1 MDIKKYKFFHIWPN
15 NELPYAETTQPQ
27 DNPTLQVVLPAPKRA
42 NGSSVIIFPGG
53 GYTQLAPH
61 EGVTVGE
68 WLAGAGFTAF
78 VLAYR
83 RGPDNPFPV
92 PLLDGYRA
100 VQFVRHHSGRW
111 GLNPH
116 QIGVMGFSAGGHLAS
131 AISNH
136 FIEVEPALS
145 DPVSQEPAR
154 TDFQI
159 LIYPVI
165 SMGGVGHERS
175 RLNLLG
181 SRPDERLVDML
192 SNENHVT
199 PETPPTFL
207 FHSTADKSVKVAN
220 SDRLAASLEAAG
232 VPYKYIRGDFGK
244 HGIGVHP
251 CWAEEC
257 LKWLQSLPVRVNK

>member
-1 MDIKKYKFFHIWPN
+1 MDLKNYKFFHIWPE
-15 NELPYAETTQPQ
+15 NELPYVETTQPQ
-27 DNPTLQVVLPAPKRA
+27 DIPTLQVVLPAPKKA

-68 WLAGAGFTAF
+68 WLAGAGYTAF

-100 VQFVRHHSGRW
+100 IRFVRYHAPEW

-116 QIGVMGFSAGGHLAS
+116 QIGVLGFSAGGHLAS
-131 AISNH
+131 TLATHS
-136 FIEVEPALS
+136 IEAEPGVT
-145 DPVSQEPAR
+145 DPVGQTIAR
-154 TDFQI
+154 PDFQI

-165 SMGGVGHERS
+165 SMGAVGHERS

-181 SRPDERLVDML
+181 SKPDESLVELL
-192 SNENHVT
+192 SNENHVNAD
-199 PETPPTFL
+199 TPPAFL
-207 FHSTADKSVKVAN
+207 FHSTEDKSVRVAN
-220 SDRLAASLEAAG
+220 SDHFAASLEAAG
-232 VPYKYIRGDFGK
+232 VPYRYIRGDFGK

-251 CWAEEC
+251 CWSDEC
-257 LKWLQSLPVRVNK
+257 LEWLQTLTVKV

>member
-1 MDIKKYKFFHIWPN
+1 MDLKNYKFFHIWPED
-15 NELPYAETTQPQ
+15 ELPYAETTQPQ
-27 DNPTLQVVLPAPKRA
+27 DIPTLQVVLPTPEKA

-68 WLAGAGFTAF
+68 WLAEAGFTAF

-92 PLLDGYRA
+92 PLLDGFRA
-100 VQFVRHHSGRW
+100 IRYVRHYAPNW
-111 GLNPH
+111 GLDPKA
-116 QIGVMGFSAGGHLAS
+116 IGVLGFSAGGHLAS
-131 AISNH
+131 TIATH
-136 FIEVEPALS
+136 FIEAEPPLT
-145 DPVSQEPAR
+145 DPVGKEPAR
-154 TDFQI
+154 PGFQI

-165 SMGGVGHERS
+165 SMGRVGHERS

-181 SRPDERLVDML
+181 SKPDESLVELL
-192 SNENHVT
+192 SNEKQVT
-199 PETPPTFL
+199 ADTPPTFI
-207 FHSTADKSVKVAN
+207 FHSTQDKSVRVEN
-220 SDRLAASLEAAG
+220 SDHYAASLEAAG

-251 CWAEEC
+251 CWSDEC
-257 LKWLQSLPVRVNK
+257 LEWLENLPVKVG